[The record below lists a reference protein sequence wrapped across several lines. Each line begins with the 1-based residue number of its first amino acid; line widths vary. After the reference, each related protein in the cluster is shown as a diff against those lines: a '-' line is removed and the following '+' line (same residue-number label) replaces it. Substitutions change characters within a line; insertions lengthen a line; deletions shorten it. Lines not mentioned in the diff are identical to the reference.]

1 MTKGPGDD
9 VAAGCG
15 HLRASHAD
23 RERVIEVLKAAFVP
37 GQLAKNE
44 FEARIGQTFV
54 SGTYADLAYVTAG
67 LTEAQSVRQPAR
79 TQSGKAVA
87 SDPARARVKKAAA
100 WGGYGII
107 LPGIFAAVIVPGYA
121 NIAAVIATT
130 AVVYFAFWLI
140 GSFIMLANA
149 EW

>member
-15 HLRASHAD
+15 NLRASHAD
-23 RERVIEVLKAAFVP
+23 RER
-37 GQLAKNE
+37 
-44 FEARIGQTFV
+44 
-54 SGTYADLAYVTAG
+54 
-67 LTEAQSVRQPAR
+67 
-79 TQSGKAVA
+79 
-87 SDPARARVKKAAA
+87 
-100 WGGYGII
+100 
-107 LPGIFAAVIVPGYA
+107 
-121 NIAAVIATT
+121 VIATT

>member
-15 HLRASHAD
+15 HL
-23 RERVIEVLKAAFVP
+23 
-37 GQLAKNE
+37 
-44 FEARIGQTFV
+44 
-54 SGTYADLAYVTAG
+54 
-67 LTEAQSVRQPAR
+67 
-79 TQSGKAVA
+79 SGKAVA
-87 SDPARARVKKAAA
+87 SDPARARVKKAVAR
-100 WGGYGII
+100 GGYGMI

-121 NIAAVIATT
+121 NIAAAIATT